1 MGFCFSYPSG
11 KQAVSVALSFG
22 KDITDEVIDAVAKSG
37 NVKSPNGNVVNP
49 DVVTRM
55 LKSIARSRPRN

>member
-1 MGFCFSYPSG
+1 
-11 KQAVSVALSFG
+11 VALSFG